1 MIYDKSATAGPNLRV
16 KKTGVVEE
24 AEGGRAGGM
33 KHLLFSPPPTKK
45 QKTTLGPGAEARR
58 SQFVVWGYF
67 LRDEAKRGT
76 RERDGAAPR
85 RRGASR

>member
-1 MIYDKSATAGPNLRV
+1 
-16 KKTGVVEE
+16 
-24 AEGGRAGGM
+24 M
-33 KHLLFSPPPTKK
+33 KHLLFSPSDKK
-45 QKTTLGPGAEARR
+45 KNNNKKTTLGPGAEARR
-58 SQFVVWGYF
+58 SQLVVWGYF